1 MDQKCLWKSGGNFM
15 KFKFMIEIASFSD
28 IEETNSKY
36 NICQEHIQDDVEEAL
51 RDYGLNV
58 LNIEAIKND

>member
-1 MDQKCLWKSGGNFM
+1 M

>member
-1 MDQKCLWKSGGNFM
+1 M

-36 NICQEHIQDDVEEAL
+36 NICQKDIQYSVEEAL
-51 RDYGLNV
+51 GDYGLNV